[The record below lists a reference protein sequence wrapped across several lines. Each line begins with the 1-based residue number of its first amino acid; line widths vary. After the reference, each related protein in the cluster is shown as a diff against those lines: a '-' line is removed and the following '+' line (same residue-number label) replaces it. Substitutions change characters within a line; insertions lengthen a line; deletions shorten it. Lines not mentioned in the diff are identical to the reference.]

1 MGKFFTFFEHT
12 LWGVA
17 GLAFSLI
24 ILFAVLHF
32 LKQNSLTG
40 GAASWIGS
48 HAQNY

>member
-1 MGKFFTFFEHT
+1 MGKFVSFAEKT
-12 LWGVA
+12 LWGVG
-17 GLAFSLI
+17 GLAVSLI

-40 GAASWIGS
+40 GVAGWVGD